1 MFAST
6 PGQAISYQVG
16 KLQVMESLLAAAR
29 PARQKLFPSE
39 SFTILSGK
47 TATCRSPCFVGNCS
61 TTLAMCRRWH
71 PATAKGTCHPVSVI
85 SRVRSFPLPARAP
98 AAYSAFVVVF
108 ISLGG
113 FASAQSPLALA
124 SPAAAATPAGSA
136 VADVYGRATP
146 QSLRVPTSL
155 TLAGLVTSA
164 KPPTTSIC
172 VTGKPEDRAKNG
184 PVLAQQLLQILDR
197 DSQFD
202 LADLSNDPAG
212 DPNAPLPGFND
223 LDTFAVNNTK
233 IVLQLARVDTRSGS
247 HIWVVSADSLKK
259 IPDQAAQAADTA
271 TEKRLPTALVT
282 TTFLDTPLWQWIF
295 YALVVAALFTASR
308 LLSPLILAALGLVF
322 RKFSSSFD
330 AQSIRQLLGPLRL
343 LASILV
349 FRAAVEF
356 IGGSALMRL
365 YLGRGMTLLLF
376 AGAAWLAGAF
386 VDGIAERVRV
396 RLVADQRGV
405 SQSILP
411 LVSGILKIAL
421 LALAILATLSSW
433 GYNTTT
439 LLAGVGVGGLAIAL
453 AAQKTL
459 ENLFGGIS
467 VITDRPVLVERCNCA
482 GTQSGVV
489 EEIGLRSTRLR
500 TGERSVLSVPNA
512 QFSAMVLENLSA
524 RDRFLFHQILR
535 LPAGMLPRPKFA
547 RRHGRH
553 RETARRPPQGGSGQA
568 PVAVPRVRRIRGPA
582 RDHHLHQDQN

>member
-1 MFAST
+1 
-6 PGQAISYQVG
+6 
-16 KLQVMESLLAAAR
+16 
-29 PARQKLFPSE
+29 
-39 SFTILSGK
+39 
-47 TATCRSPCFVGNCS
+47 
-61 TTLAMCRRWH
+61 
-71 PATAKGTCHPVSVI
+71 VI
-85 SRVRSFPLPARAP
+85 SRVRSFPLPSRAP
-98 AAYSAFVVVF
+98 AACGAVVVVF

-113 FASAQSPLALA
+113 FGGFGGFAFAQGPLALA
-124 SPAAAATPAGSA
+124 SPAAAAPTGSA

-146 QSLRVPTSL
+146 QSSVFNFLDACRAGDFRKASRYLDLRDR
-155 TLAGLVTSA
+155 
-164 KPPTTSIC
+164 
-172 VTGKPEDRAKNG
+172 KPEDRAKNG

-233 IVLQLARVDTRSGS
+233 IVLQLARVDTRSGA
-247 HIWVVSADSLKK
+247 HIWVVSSDSLKK
-259 IPDQAAQAADTA
+259 IPVLAAQAAETA

-282 TTFLDTPLWQWIF
+282 TTFLDTPLWQWIV
-295 YALVVAALFTASR
+295 YALVIAALFTASR
-308 LLSPLILAALGLVF
+308 LLSPLILTALGLVF
-322 RKFSSSFD
+322 RRFSSSFD

-356 IGGSALMRL
+356 IGGSALLRL

-467 VITDRPVLVERCNCA
+467 VITDRPVLVGDACRF

-535 LPAGMLPRPKFA
+535 LRRDASAAQIRAVMDGIAKLLDAHPKVDPGTLPVRFLGFDDYA
-547 RRHGRH
+547 DRL
-553 RETARRPPQGGSGQA
+553 EITAYVKTRIEEEFLAIQTELLVSVLSVIEGSGTSLALPLSETINLVAAASA
-568 PVAVPRVRRIRGPA
+568 PPVPNPA
-582 RDHHLHQDQN
+582 DASNPASN